1 MDLVKVGGLFVFFLV
16 CMFFYLYYVNLAS
29 TRGYFLKKENQEMNT
44 ISFQQEILKTRLIDY
59 RQQNWDTIQSS
70 IFQRKVVDIS
80 AEIVKHD
87 DNLYF

>member
-1 MDLVKVGGLFVFFLV
+1 
-16 CMFFYLYYVNLAS
+16 
-29 TRGYFLKKENQEMNT
+29 MNT